1 MLKRLFDIWASAL
14 ACLFFLPLFLIILLL
29 VKMDSKG
36 PIFHRAA
43 RLGKYGK
50 SFKILK
56 FRTMAADAAS
66 RGPGITRQGDPRITR
81 IGYFLRS
88 SKLDELPQ
96 LFNILKGE
104 MSFVGPR
111 PEDPRYVVHYTPE
124 QRRLLSVRPGIASP
138 AIIKYRHEEKILAA
152 AGNDPEKTYLEVVLP
167 DKLRIDLEYIE
178 KQSFCYDLKIL
189 IQTLFSVFLPPK
201 D

>member
-1 MLKRLFDIWASAL
+1 
-14 ACLFFLPLFLIILLL
+14 
-29 VKMDSKG
+29 
-36 PIFHRAA
+36 
-43 RLGKYGK
+43 
-50 SFKILK
+50 
-56 FRTMAADAAS
+56 MAADAAS

-81 IGYFLRS
+81 MGYFLRS